1 MTRFKFKNFIIDVF
15 LSQLLV
21 PITINYDRIL
31 EESLFSY
38 ELLGR
43 PKPKE
48 SASGLLKA
56 RQILSDSFGSIF
68 ITIGHP
74 ISLREYLL
82 CGNINLEFRGELM
95 NKDKDNLSYDNKLR
109 ELTKRLALKIVSTQN
124 CNNVLTIWP
133 FIAVAILKV
142 LLII

>member
-1 MTRFKFKNFIIDVF
+1 MTRFKFKNFIIQIF

-48 SASGLLKA
+48 SASGLLKT

-74 ISLREYLL
+74 ISLREYFLS
-82 CGNINLEFRGELM
+82 GNINLEVRGELM
-95 NKDKDNLSYDNKLR
+95 
-109 ELTKRLALKIVSTQN
+109 
-124 CNNVLTIWP
+124 
-133 FIAVAILKV
+133 KV
-142 LLII
+142 PNFYK